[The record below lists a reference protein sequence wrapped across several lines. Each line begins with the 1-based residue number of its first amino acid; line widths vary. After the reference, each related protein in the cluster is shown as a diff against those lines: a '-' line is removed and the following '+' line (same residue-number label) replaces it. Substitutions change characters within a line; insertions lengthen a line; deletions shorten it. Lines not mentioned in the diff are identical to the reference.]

1 MPSTFMGLETA
12 KRGLNAHQQALQVT
26 GHNISNAD
34 NKNYARQRV
43 NFSTMTPLYDP
54 ALNRALGPG
63 MIGQGTVISSIE
75 RVRDGYIDDRIV
87 ETTQSKSYAEVQERY
102 FNQMEGVYNEPG
114 DSGIRASLD
123 NFWNSWQ
130 DLSNYPE
137 EYGHREVVKTRA
149 EELVFKIRSTYEKL
163 DSLKKQADF
172 ELQTTVNKINTFASE
187 IRDINEKIVKSEAL
201 GDRPND
207 LLDRRDQ
214 LVQELSQMADISV
227 SRSDSSGMSVY
238 INGEVLVQGEFQNKL
253 VTMPDTGNEGLS
265 KIYWEKSQTEP
276 IFSNGSI
283 YSLLKMRD
291 GIIKES
297 IDKLDLLAT
306 NLHEVINSIHR
317 DGFGLTGDTNID
329 FFKLESQSREVSG
342 NIDLNN
348 DGQNESTGVFKI
360 AGKNALKKDQPIGIN
375 GVISFVQNNQS
386 HTQVQIAYKENET
399 LSDIIHRINKSGAGV
414 VAYVDHRDRL
424 VLKGNVADD
433 DSQKNFIIR
442 HIEDSGELLVGF
454 AGILQNSGAAG
465 AFDYQ
470 RTNEVGRLQAG
481 RENITFS
488 PVKHPAGALS
498 LNEQIKQNVGLI
510 AATGGKDVGGT
521 GDINSPNGQKDGQN
535 ALKIA
540 QALRHSDT
548 MVGKFKNPE
557 EFYND
562 LIAKLGVESRAA
574 KDKVESSDII
584 MKNLE
589 NMRQSIM
596 GVNMD
601 EEMSN
606 MVQFQHGYNASA
618 KLIQTI
624 NEMLDYLINRLG

>member
-1 MPSTFMGLETA
+1 MALETA

-34 NKNYARQRV
+34 NKNYARERV
-43 NFSTMTPLYDP
+43 NFGAMSPLYDP
-54 ALNRALGPG
+54 SLNRALGPG

-75 RVRDGYIDDRIV
+75 RVRDNYIDDRIV
-87 ETTQSKSYAEVQERY
+87 ETTQSKSFAEVQERY
-102 FNQMEGVYNEPG
+102 FNQIEGIYNEPG
-114 DSGIRASLD
+114 DHGIRSSLD
-123 NFWNSWQ
+123 NFWNAWQ

-149 EELVFKIRSTYEKL
+149 EELTYKIRSTYEKL
-163 DSLKKQADF
+163 HSLAGQTDF
-172 ELQTTVNKINTFASE
+172 ELQTNVKKLNSFASE

-227 SRSDSSGMSVY
+227 SRSDVNGMIVY
-238 INGEVLVQGEFQNKL
+238 IGGEVLVQGEFQNKL
-253 VTMPDTGNEGLS
+253 TTKPDPANEGFS
-265 KIYWEKSQTEP
+265 KVVWETSQTEP

-291 GIIKES
+291 GVIKEN
-297 IDKLDLLAT
+297 IEKIDLLAT
-306 NLHEVINSIHR
+306 NLHDIINSIHR
-317 DGFGLTGDTNID
+317 DGFGLTGETNID
-329 FFKLESQSREVSG
+329 FFKLETASREVSG
-342 NIDLNN
+342 NVDLNN
-348 DGQNESTGVFKI
+348 DGQNDSTAVFKI
-360 AGKNALKKDQPIGIN
+360 AGKNALKKDQPIGIS
-375 GVISFVQNNQS
+375 GVITLVQNDKDHS
-386 HTQVQIAYKENET
+386 PVQIAYKESET
-399 LSDIIHRINKSGAGV
+399 LDDVIKRINKSGAGV

-424 VLKGNVADD
+424 ALKGTLADD
-433 DSQKNFIIR
+433 DSKKNFIIC

-454 AGILQNSGAAG
+454 AGILQNSGAGG

-470 RTNEVGRLQAG
+470 RTGETGKLQAG
-481 RENITFS
+481 KENITFS
-488 PVKHPAGALS
+488 PVPHPAGAMA
-498 LNEQIKQNVGLI
+498 LNEQIRQNVGLI

-535 ALKIA
+535 ALKMA

-574 KDKVESSDII
+574 KDKVESSDMI

-624 NEMLDYLINRLG
+624 NEMLDIIINKL